1 MTEGRPRIFIVD
13 DDEAFSR
20 SLARLI
26 GSAGFDVE
34 TLGARQ
40 FLEREIY
47 TGTSCLLLDVRMPG
61 LTGPDLQQELL
72 SRNILMPIVFL
83 TAHGDTRTGIEAMK
97 NGAVDYLLKPVD
109 EEALFDAIDRALDQD
124 VQIKKA
130 ALASAG
136 GLPSVSVP

>member
-1 MTEGRPRIFIVD
+1 MNEKRARIFIVD

-20 SLARLI
+20 SLVRLV

-34 TLGARQ
+34 TLDAQG
-40 FLEREIY
+40 FLEKAIY

-61 LTGPDLQQELL
+61 MTGPDLQQELL
-72 SRNILMPIVFL
+72 RRNILIPIVFL

-109 EEALFDAIDRALDQD
+109 EESLFDAIGRALDRD
-124 VQIKKA
+124 VEIKANMK
-130 ALASAG
+130 ASAG
-136 GLPSVSVP
+136 S

>member
-1 MTEGRPRIFIVD
+1 MIR
-13 DDEAFSR
+13 
-20 SLARLI
+20 
-26 GSAGFDVE
+26 SAGFDVE

-40 FLEREIY
+40 FLEREVY

-83 TAHGDTRTGIEAMK
+83 TALGDTRTGIEAMK

-109 EEALFDAIDRALDQD
+109 EETLFDAIDRALDRHLRTRKENSSGD
-124 VQIKKA
+124 GVAVHPRPETGFI
-130 ALASAG
+130 SG
-136 GLPSVSVP
+136 P